1 MAAGQ
6 GRAGP
11 GTRAGG
17 RPGLTKG
24 YSQDHT
30 DFYVPNGRPKKLWLK
45 ELAPKACVL
54 MCAREL
60 PVACQA
66 AEGDGGGARSPLKV
80 SQLQTLREAF
90 GQVPDP
96 RSAASRRHP
105 LAALLGLVALG
116 LLMGARDVLDSIMN
130 LPRGEIVN
138 RGALLREV
146 ETDIAALL
154 EAVNELEAK
163 GTRTSPPCSRR
174 CRSQRHGC

>member
-60 PVACQA
+60 PAACQA
-66 AEGDGGGARSPLKV
+66 AECDGGGVRSPLKV

-105 LAALLGLVALG
+105 LAAMLGLVALG

>member
-1 MAAGQ
+1 M
-6 GRAGP
+6 
-11 GTRAGG
+11 
-17 RPGLTKG
+17 
-24 YSQDHT
+24 
-30 DFYVPNGRPKKLWLK
+30 
-45 ELAPKACVL
+45 
-54 MCAREL
+54 
-60 PVACQA
+60 
-66 AEGDGGGARSPLKV
+66 
-80 SQLQTLREAF
+80 
-90 GQVPDP
+90 PDP
-96 RSAASRRHP
+96 RSATSRRHP

>member
-1 MAAGQ
+1 
-6 GRAGP
+6 
-11 GTRAGG
+11 
-17 RPGLTKG
+17 
-24 YSQDHT
+24 
-30 DFYVPNGRPKKLWLK
+30 
-45 ELAPKACVL
+45 

-60 PVACQA
+60 PAACQA
-66 AEGDGGGARSPLKV
+66 AEGEGGGARSPLKV

-96 RSAASRRHP
+96 RSAASRRQP

-116 LLMGARDVLDSIMN
+116 LLMGARDVLDSVMN

-163 GTRTSPPCSRR
+163 GTPRALRR
-174 CRSQRHGC
+174 RAREDAGAKGTGADTGRSQAEEAVGW